1 MTESSLNGDGRCPM
15 RGRPPAADEAVAGPE
30 LVKLAS
36 KPLNRRTV
44 LKVGGIGAMAAT
56 VGTVG
61 AAAWTPLRAKAA
73 TTRSSSSMA
82 QAASGPLPDIQ
93 FDIGAFVHPAQ
104 TIAGV
109 LVDFG
114 VLYTFMAPASLTRNP
129 TKRDQAVLAAA
140 LNTIEQAYAFSPSG
154 IFTFVAYGV
163 PYFNRLPSSLVASA
177 MPRLTSNNSR
187 FALEEAVPGPTDV
200 SPLNPGVTKR
210 LYNVPVQIEKNDVLF
225 TLRSDSLVNI
235 TEVAAWFN
243 GSSILNNQFVPS
255 PAFNGLFNF
264 KTPRLNFVQPGLPRK
279 VAAAN
284 GFSFTN
290 QINPASSMWMGFV
303 DQQVNGSAPNGA
315 TVTFAGTSHGVLT
328 TAKPGDYFDN
338 GSIQHLSHVIDD
350 LEQFYSVDGKDSD
363 EPETFSERVQYMFR
377 SKTPSG
383 TIGLPFP
390 EDPNDAFTNGGGLGA
405 PTGNLTTQQNSAFLP
420 NIFNGPNDQAT
431 NFDPGDPT
439 TYRVGHIAGL
449 QRSSRAA
456 DGTPLHIRND
466 GPGLSSQDVP
476 DGSVQPTLE
485 FTVFVPTAEFFRVMR
500 INSASLDYVK
510 AGVQGG
516 TAASV
521 PAGKTASDPGD
532 DGLERFLQAT
542 RRQNFLMPPR
552 RHRAFPLLEET

>member
-1 MTESSLNGDGRCPM
+1 MQ
-15 RGRPPAADEAVAGPE
+15 
-30 LVKLAS
+30 LAS
-36 KPLNRRTV
+36 RALNRRTV

-73 TTRSSSSMA
+73 TTRPMGSMA
-82 QAASGPLPDIQ
+82 QSASGPLPDIQ

-114 VLYTFMAPASLTRNP
+114 VLYTFLAPAALTRNP
-129 TKRDQAVLAAA
+129 TKRDQAVLASA

-154 IFTFVAYGV
+154 VFTFIAYGV
-163 PYFNRLPSSLVASA
+163 PYFNRLPKSLVASA
-177 MPRLTSNNSR
+177 MPRLTSNTSR
-187 FALEEAVPGPTDV
+187 FALEEAVPSPTDV

-210 LYNVPVQIEKNDVLF
+210 LYNVPVQIETNDVLF

-243 GSSILNNQFVPS
+243 GSDILNNQFVASPS
-255 PAFNGLFNF
+255 FGGLFNF

-350 LEQFYSVDGKDSD
+350 LEQFYSVDGTDSD

-383 TIGLPFP
+383 ASGLPFP
-390 EDPNDAFTNGGGLGA
+390 QDPNNAFTNGGGLGA
-405 PTGNLTTQQNSAFLP
+405 PTGNLTTQQNSAFLQ
-420 NIFNGPNDQAT
+420 NVFNGANDQAT
-431 NFDPGDPT
+431 NFDPDAT
-439 TYRVGHIAGL
+439 TQTYRVGHLAGL
-449 QRSSRAA
+449 QRSSRAG

-466 GPGLSSQDVP
+466 GPGLSPQDVP

-510 AGVQGG
+510 AGQQGG

-521 PAGKTASDPGD
+521 PPGVEAADPGD
-532 DGLERFLQAT
+532 DGLERFTQAT
-542 RRQNFLMPPR
+542 RRQNFLTPPR

>member
-1 MTESSLNGDGRCPM
+1 MTENFLNRPGRCPV
-15 RGRPPAADEAVAGPE
+15 RATPPSDAQAEPGPE
-30 LVKLAS
+30 LVQLAS
-36 KPLNRRTV
+36 RSLNRRTV

-73 TTRSSSSMA
+73 TTRPMGSMA
-82 QAASGPLPDIQ
+82 QSAAGPLPDIQ

-114 VLYTFMAPASLTRNP
+114 VLYTFLAPASLTRNP
-129 TKRDQAVLAAA
+129 SKRDQAVLASA

-154 IFTFVAYGV
+154 VFTFIAYGV
-163 PYFNRLPSSLVASA
+163 PYFNRLPKSLVASA
-177 MPRLTSNNSR
+177 MPRLSSNTSR

-210 LYNVPVQIEKNDVLF
+210 LYNVPVQIETNDVLF

-243 GSSILNNQFVPS
+243 GSDILNNQFVASPS
-255 PAFNGLFNF
+255 FGGLFNF

-303 DQQVNGSAPNGA
+303 DQQVNGSASNGA
-315 TVTFAGTSHGVLT
+315 IVTFAGTSHGVLT
-328 TAKPGDYFDN
+328 TAKSGDYFDN

-350 LEQFYSVDGKDSD
+350 LEQFYSVDGSDSD

-383 TIGLPFP
+383 APGLPFP
-390 EDPNDAFTNGGGLGA
+390 QDPNDAFTNGGGLGA
-405 PTGNLTTQQNSAFLP
+405 PTGNLTTQQKSAFLP
-420 NIFNGPNDQAT
+420 NVFNGPNDQAT
-431 NFDPGDPT
+431 NFDPDAT
-439 TYRVGHIAGL
+439 TKTYRVGHLAGL
-449 QRSSRAA
+449 QRSSRAGRRHAAAHTQRRARPVLAGRARRLGPADPGIHRVRA
-456 DGTPLHIRND
+456 DGRLL
-466 GPGLSSQDVP
+466 PGHADQL
-476 DGSVQPTLE
+476 
-485 FTVFVPTAEFFRVMR
+485 
-500 INSASLDYVK
+500 
-510 AGVQGG
+510 GV
-516 TAASV
+516 A
-521 PAGKTASDPGD
+521 
-532 DGLERFLQAT
+532 
-542 RRQNFLMPPR
+542 
-552 RHRAFPLLEET
+552 